1 VNEHAGTYIEE
12 EREIKENEMRKNG
25 GVQKKRT
32 EGERWGSD
40 RASELNTI
48 KCHRLL
54 RLAQY

>member
-1 VNEHAGTYIEE
+1 
-12 EREIKENEMRKNG
+12 MRKNG